1 MNRRRFFSFLGIGA
15 AATVVTP
22 KSLAS
27 QYDRLKLVQV
37 PTKPINCAEVFEKL
51 DNCKHPHRHCTRV
64 PLMTTTVIWEDCSS
78 CGRLLSRREVGKT
91 KEDSTNHYPRIIS
104 RNWQ

>member
-1 MNRRRFFSFLGIGA
+1 MNRRSFFSFLGMGA
-15 AATVVTP
+15 AIAVVAP
-22 KSLAS
+22 KALAS
-27 QYDRLKLVQV
+27 KYDMLKLVQV
-37 PTKPINCAEVFEKL
+37 PNDSINREEVFEKL
-51 DNCKHPHRHCTRV
+51 DNCKHPRRHCTRV

-78 CGRLLSRREVGKT
+78 CGRLLSRREVEKT